1 MIERLSTLVNRVSNF
16 QIVIWLT
23 CFLFASQPFG
33 ELHDF
38 KFRVVNLLIF
48 GVIAFSEKVSRSAI
62 IWAGISLYLALT
74 LINEWH
80 FADNHKYLMAY
91 WALAITL
98 SLWAKDEA
106 NILKVTARYLIGLTF
121 IFATIWK
128 FIGDEFLDGS
138 FFYATIIF
146 RDLFSGLA
154 KIVTGLP
161 IEELAN
167 IREQF
172 NLLLSDPS
180 SEISILAPVSE
191 NLYYF
196 SLFSSYWIILL
207 EGLIA
212 ITFLL
217 GNRFCVRY
225 RDLILII
232 FLGTTYFIAP
242 VERFGMILAILGLAQ
257 ADKAPMWVRSA
268 YIILFFIVQ
277 LSGFFAGLVFRAV
290 G

>member
-33 ELHDF
+33 ELHDL

-128 FIGDEFLDGS
+128 S
-138 FFYATIIF
+138 F
-146 RDLFSGLA
+146 
-154 KIVTGLP
+154 P
-161 IEELAN
+161 
-167 IREQF
+167 
-172 NLLLSDPS
+172 
-180 SEISILAPVSE
+180 
-191 NLYYF
+191 
-196 SLFSSYWIILL
+196 
-207 EGLIA
+207 
-212 ITFLL
+212 
-217 GNRFCVRY
+217 
-225 RDLILII
+225 
-232 FLGTTYFIAP
+232 
-242 VERFGMILAILGLAQ
+242 
-257 ADKAPMWVRSA
+257 
-268 YIILFFIVQ
+268 
-277 LSGFFAGLVFRAV
+277 
-290 G
+290 